1 MAYRGEDAGESLAA
15 PTADGDL
22 SVNLGPNR
30 LSLAVGAL
38 SLHLVDRTAT
48 VTERVGKKQKT
59 KRTSFSITG
68 LVYGRGHPRDDI
80 GLWVEV
86 KEELTKPAG
95 TKKPPVKPPRESL
108 VRIFGISPVSLMEPN
123 GLRSLAKL
131 ENVASRLR
139 VHVEDYASAAGIW
152 FARGT
157 EIGSGHPLDKVLFAD
172 YGDHHAIYARKLFR
186 DRARFLAS
194 VHHDAGKVSVPNG
207 DKTIEVPVVS
217 RFGVTVRGDYI
228 RFADRHG
235 TDLARI
241 SVPWVGPEDR
251 EELARRIGQLV
262 HRAA

>member
-59 KRTSFSITG
+59 KRTSFAITG

-86 KEELTKPAG
+86 KEELTKPTG
-95 TKKPPVKPPRESL
+95 TKKPPPKLPREAL
-108 VRIFGISPVSLMEPN
+108 VRIFGISPASLMEPN

-131 ENVASRLR
+131 EQVASRLR
-139 VHVEDYASAAGIW
+139 VHVEEYAASAGIW

-157 EIGSGHPLDKVLFAD
+157 EIGTGHPLDRVLFAD
-172 YGDHHAIYARKLFR
+172 YGDHHAVYARKLFR
-186 DRARFLAS
+186 DRARLLAK
-194 VHHDAGKVSVPNG
+194 VRHEDGKVIIPTGETN
-207 DKTIEVPVVS
+207 IEVPVVS
-217 RFGVTVRGDYI
+217 RFGITVRGDYI

-262 HRAA
+262 HRS